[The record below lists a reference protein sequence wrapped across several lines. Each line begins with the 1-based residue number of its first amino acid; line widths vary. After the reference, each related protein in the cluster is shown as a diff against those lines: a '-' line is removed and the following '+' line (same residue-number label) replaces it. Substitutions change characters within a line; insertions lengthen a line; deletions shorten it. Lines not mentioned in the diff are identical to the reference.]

1 MRLIEGII
9 YNSPLYCTASQTVS
23 LSPSEAGRRRFV
35 LTTPRLKTDGQL
47 HLDLPFADERI
58 DHLSRMRSVAQPGD
72 FAKEMLAIR
81 SDQEDLLWRCFTES
95 GPQPYAENHHQGVRL
110 KLFASGCM

>member
-1 MRLIEGII
+1 
-9 YNSPLYCTASQTVS
+9 
-23 LSPSEAGRRRFV
+23 
-35 LTTPRLKTDGQL
+35 KTDGQL

-110 KLFASGCM
+110 KLFASGCMIIEFKGRSMVIDPVIGSAGERGAAGLTYADLPEQIDCL